1 MRPQLHGCV
10 RKALEHLQKQT
21 ARDTQ
26 EGRRRQCNCGGRPL
40 GAGEERVFAQERA
53 AGRDLGLLIGR
64 KRLRRQTEGALL
76 NHETCVGWIADA
88 EQDLARSDVSS
99 LRPDGE
105 DAQRRATE
113 HGKRR
118 HLLKKSDIVLD
129 GHSRHQLVPARVRY
143 EDRWVGGIL
152 FYFLA
157 QTIDVSFKRMR
168 CDT

>member
-1 MRPQLHGCV
+1 MDH
-10 RKALEHLQKQT
+10 K
-21 ARDTQ
+21 
-26 EGRRRQCNCGGRPL
+26 
-40 GAGEERVFAQERA
+40 
-53 AGRDLGLLIGR
+53 
-64 KRLRRQTEGALL
+64 
-76 NHETCVGWIADA
+76 TCVGRVTGA
-88 EQDLARSDVSS
+88 EKDFARSDVSG
-99 LRPDGE
+99 LRTDGE
-105 DAQRRATE
+105 DAQRGTAE

-168 CDT
+168 CDP